1 LIRANECVSNQGFT
15 LLETL
20 TALVVLMVGVIAVA
34 TLAARCTTSAS
45 QSKYMSLA
53 AQLASEKLEDLSRY
67 DANDPNVCVQS
78 GDGSEGSITADAP
91 LKNITCPSTSS
102 SSGASGTVAYYD
114 QVSVNT
120 ATGTVDCPNPTYGCF
135 TEVVY
140 YNSNGTTS
148 PNGYTVTSHS
158 PDGTVTV
165 TRPTTPPTALA
176 VTFDRR
182 WVIEQDPV
190 VNGVTITGSRRVT
203 VLVTLIGT
211 PLPQG
216 GSLYA
221 PLTVPVTFQMS
232 MVRP

>member
-1 LIRANECVSNQGFT
+1 

-20 TALVVLMVGVIAVA
+20 VALIVLTVGVIATA
-34 TLAARCTTSAS
+34 ALAARCTTSAS

-78 GDGSEGSITADAP
+78 GDGSEGSIAADAP
-91 LKNITCPSTSS
+91 LKSITCPPP
-102 SSGASGTVAYYD
+102 SGASSPSVAYYD
-114 QVSVNT
+114 QVSVST
-120 ATGTVDCPNPTYGCF
+120 TTGTTDCPNPTYGCF

-140 YNSNGTTS
+140 YNSNGTT
-148 PNGYTVTSHS
+148 NGYTVTSHS
-158 PDGTVTV
+158 PDGTVIV
-165 TRPTTPPTALA
+165 TRPTATPSALA

-190 VNGVTITGSRRVT
+190 VNGVPITGSRRVT
-203 VLVTLIGT
+203 VLVTLMGT
-211 PLPQG
+211 PLPQQTF
-216 GSLYA
+216 YA
-221 PLTVPVTFQMS
+221 PVTVPVSFQMS